1 MSKDFIWGSDT
12 NLKRIIKEIA
22 WDAEHLNREDN
33 ESYLNECIGLRVACK
48 RLAHGLHTDQA
59 CKSSS
64 LTATALVTFTV
75 PFAEYK

>member
-12 NLKRIIKEIA
+12 NLERIIKEIA

-33 ESYLNECIGLRVACK
+33 ESYLNESIGLQVACK

-59 CKSSS
+59 SRSLS
-64 LTATALVTFTV
+64 LTATAPVTFAASV
-75 PFAEYK
+75 AEYK